1 MAEEEEAGDQ
11 DEDKDSGGDYEAEEA
26 SEEPF
31 ESQQAN
37 EEVQDL
43 LEPDEE
49 QEPLKVEVV
58 PEVKESIKSE
68 PEPLVE
74 QIQEGKRIVQLHFH
88 RRFMC
93 SLGMGFWRHFNIQI
107 FYK

>member
-1 MAEEEEAGDQ
+1 MAEE
-11 DEDKDSGGDYEAEEA
+11 EEA

-31 ESQQAN
+31 ESQQASD
-37 EEVQDL
+37 EVQDL

-49 QEPLKVEVV
+49 QVPLKVEVV

-74 QIQEGKRIVQLHFH
+74 QIQEGKH
-88 RRFMC
+88 RGLYSFTFIDAPC
-93 SLGMGFWRHFNIQI
+93 VV
-107 FYK
+107 